1 MDTLINI
8 LNNAW
13 IVAGLCWSIIIPCTA
28 FLLGCIIQFI
38 VDEIAFAVLELALL
52 DHFPKIFAT
61 ACTLHYTPQ
70 NDVRPTSKIGRFKD
84 ALRLLFLGCT
94 LWWCLIAKDAPDF
107 PVWWIV
113 MVTVCVHSG
122 VKLVVV
128 AVLLQHRVLFWAYK
142 RIFGAVVKWT
152 DWDACREIE
161 ALRSAAAT
169 PAARAMPARG
179 APRLHL
185 PTTRE
190 EVEAQDAMTG
200 TVNLGAT
207 PVEENWHCY
216 CARSG
221 TTGTTSRSG
230 STTERQQHARIQ
242 SATARLLALVLI
254 AHFWLRILWSILSHI
269 FRPVLNFYGGPCIS
283 LLTPFLGHFL
293 HSAIA
298 QAILYN
304 AANIPPY

>member
-70 NDVRPTSKIGRFKD
+70 NDVRPTSK
-84 ALRLLFLGCT
+84 
-94 LWWCLIAKDAPDF
+94 IAKDAPDF

-190 EVEAQDAMTG
+190 EVEAQDAMW
-200 TVNLGAT
+200 ASIT
-207 PVEENWHCY
+207 PEEW
-216 CARSG
+216 A
-221 TTGTTSRSG
+221 
-230 STTERQQHARIQ
+230 
-242 SATARLLALVLI
+242 
-254 AHFWLRILWSILSHI
+254 
-269 FRPVLNFYGGPCIS
+269 
-283 LLTPFLGHFL
+283 
-293 HSAIA
+293 
-298 QAILYN
+298 N
-304 AANIPPY
+304 AVIG